1 MIAFETLL
9 YSKTGGVAR
18 IWLNRPHVRNAYN
31 TTMRDELF
39 QALSAVRDDPE
50 VRVAVLSGEGPAFCA
65 GADLSEFGTA
75 PSLAVARQV
84 RWRRDVWGLFLSVP
98 KPMVASIHGYCLGS
112 GVEMALLCDI
122 RIAAEDSV
130 FGLPEASLGLIPAA
144 GGAVTLPKTVG
155 IGAALDLLLTRRRIA
170 APEARS
176 LGLVTRVAY
185 AGELDDV
192 VSDVAHR
199 MEFLEPSVVASVKRA
214 ARQGMDLPLNRA
226 LELETRLA
234 IKTLGETGAL

>member
-18 IWLNRPHVRNAYN
+18 ISLNRPHVRNAYN
-31 TTMRDELF
+31 TTMRDDLY

-98 KPMVASIHGYCLGS
+98 KPMIAAIHGYCLGS
-112 GVEMALLCDI
+112 GVEMALLCDM
-122 RIAAEDSV
+122 RVASDDAV

-144 GGAVTLPKTVG
+144 GGSVTLPRTVG
-155 IGAALDLLLTRRRIA
+155 IGAGLDLLLTRRRIA
-170 APEARS
+170 APEAQI
-176 LGLVTRVAY
+176 LGLVTRVTP

-199 MEFLEPSVVASVKRA
+199 MESLEPSVAAAVKRA
-214 ARQGMDLPLNRA
+214 ARQGMDLTLNRA

-234 IKTLGETGAL
+234 LKTLGETGAL

>member
-1 MIAFETLL
+1 M
-9 YSKTGGVAR
+9 
-18 IWLNRPHVRNAYN
+18 NRPHVRNAYN
-31 TTMRDELF
+31 TTMRDDLY

-122 RIAAEDSV
+122 RIADQDAL

-144 GGAVTLPKTVG
+144 GGVVTLPRTVG
-155 IGAALDLLLTRRRIA
+155 SGTALDLLLTRRRITA
-170 APEARS
+170 SEAH
-176 LGLVTRVAY
+176 GLA
-185 AGELDDV
+185 
-192 VSDVAHR
+192 
-199 MEFLEPSVVASVKRA
+199 
-214 ARQGMDLPLNRA
+214 
-226 LELETRLA
+226 
-234 IKTLGETGAL
+234 